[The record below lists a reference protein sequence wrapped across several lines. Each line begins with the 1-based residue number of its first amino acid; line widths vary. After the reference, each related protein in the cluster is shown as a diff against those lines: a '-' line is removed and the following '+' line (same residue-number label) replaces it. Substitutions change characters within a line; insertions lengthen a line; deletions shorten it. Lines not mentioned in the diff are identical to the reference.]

1 MAVSALNSG
10 MLLFVTWTVGEDGQP
25 HPRID
30 ARLGDDERELLARLA
45 ARDEA
50 ALQSVLA
57 AHEGRI
63 YQLALKI
70 TGSPEDAEE
79 VTQDTFLRLLDS
91 LEQFEGRASLGT
103 WLYKLGLN
111 LSLMRRRSLS
121 RRREQA
127 WEDPLLAFDET
138 GHHLHP
144 VGRWSGS
151 VLDIEREQTRRQVR
165 EAIAELP
172 DDYHT
177 VLVLAD
183 LEGRSRQEIADML
196 ELSIPAVKSR
206 LHRARLMLRARLAR
220 DFEA

>member
-1 MAVSALNSG
+1 
-10 MLLFVTWTVGEDGQP
+10 MLLFVTWTLGEDGEAR
-25 HPRID
+25 PRIE
-30 ARLGDDERELLARLA
+30 AQLGAEERELLTRLA
-45 ARDEA
+45 ARDES
-50 ALQSVLA
+50 ALQALLA

-91 LEQFEGRASLGT
+91 LAQFEGRASLGT

-111 LSLMRRRSLS
+111 MALMRRRKLG

-144 VGRWSGS
+144 VGRWQGT
-151 VLDIEREQTRRQVR
+151 VLDIESEQVRREVR

-172 DDYHT
+172 EDYHT

-196 ELSIPAVKSR
+196 ELTIPAVKSR

-220 DFEA
+220 DFED